1 MDCRSDPR
9 CRLRREKKKK
19 PPPVLQVVGATRQTV
34 HDKREFPNAPR
45 VLKIDKL
52 RLGLPDGT
60 PRAAFLAAVTVLQSP
75 PPAARRRGSQLRT
88 VISDPENP
96 AGQPQ
101 QINNG
106 LMDLVLLVNL
116 GGIGKAFEDSQPRSG
131 VPNVTGSLG
140 FPSLKPVTGPVKMW
154 WRRRRLTPALNQPAS
169 GNAGVVSP
177 PLIHG
182 RAFVYGTTRMC
193 RLTGGTLFPDARQL
207 GRALNPPA
215 ASPPPTLS
223 HLDNTARPRIPP
235 HPPAPPAAPPCR
247 QASP

>member
-1 MDCRSDPR
+1 MINCGSGYLTE
-9 CRLRREKKKK
+9 CSARR
-19 PPPVLQVVGATRQTV
+19 
-34 HDKREFPNAPR
+34 
-45 VLKIDKL
+45 
-52 RLGLPDGT
+52 
-60 PRAAFLAAVTVLQSP
+60 FLAAVTVLQF
-75 PPAARRRGSQLRT
+75 PPAARRRGSQLRA

-154 WRRRRLTPALNQPAS
+154 RRRPRLTPALNQPAS

-177 PLIHG
+177 PLIHV

-215 ASPPPTLS
+215 SPPPTLS
-223 HLDNTARPRIPP
+223 HLDNTTRPP
-235 HPPAPPAAPPCR
+235 PPAGAAVSSGLAVDHDVNGQPFLQVCGGKRP
-247 QASP
+247 

>member
-1 MDCRSDPR
+1 MDCHSDPR
-9 CRLRREKKKK
+9 CRLCREKEK
-19 PPPVLQVVGATRQTV
+19 PPPVLQVVGGSETDGTRQA
-34 HDKREFPNAPR
+34 RIPNAPR
-45 VLKIDKL
+45 ILKIDKL
-52 RLGLPDGT
+52 RLGLPDRML
-60 PRAAFLAAVTVLQSP
+60 RAAFLAAVTVLQS

-154 WRRRRLTPALNQPAS
+154 RRRRRLTPALNQPAS

-193 RLTGGTLFPDARQL
+193 RRTGGTLFPDARQL

-215 ASPPPTLS
+215 SPPPTLS
-223 HLDNTARPRIPP
+223 HLDNTARP
-235 HPPAPPAAPPCR
+235 HPRPPAAPPCR

>member
-1 MDCRSDPR
+1 MPSLSRSAGRGGNETD
-9 CRLRREKKKK
+9 
-19 PPPVLQVVGATRQTV
+19 GTRQA
-34 HDKREFPNAPR
+34 RIPNAPQI
-45 VLKIDKL
+45 LKIDKL
-52 RLGLPDGT
+52 RLGLPDRMLCT
-60 PRAAFLAAVTVLQSP
+60 AFLAAVTVLQSP
-75 PPAARRRGSQLRT
+75 PAVRQRGSQLRT

-154 WRRRRLTPALNQPAS
+154 RRRLTPALNQPAS

-193 RLTGGTLFPDARQL
+193 PLAGGTLFPDGRQL

-215 ASPPPTLS
+215 LPPPTLS
-223 HLDNTARPRIPP
+223 HLEP
-235 HPPAPPAAPPCR
+235 HPRPPAAPPCR

>member
-1 MDCRSDPR
+1 MQR
-9 CRLRREKKKK
+9 KKKT
-19 PPPVLQVVGATRQTV
+19 PPVLQVVGGNETDGTRQA
-34 HDKREFPNAPR
+34 RIPNAPR
-45 VLKIDKL
+45 ILKIDKL
-52 RLGLPDGT
+52 RLGLPDRML
-60 PRAAFLAAVTVLQSP
+60 RAAFLAAVTVLQS

-154 WRRRRLTPALNQPAS
+154 RRQRLTPALNQPAS

-215 ASPPPTLS
+215 SPPLTLS
-223 HLDNTARPRIPP
+223 SHTSTIPLDLT
-235 HPPAPPAAPPCR
+235 PAPPQRRRVVRPR
-247 QASP
+247 RRSRR